1 MSRALGRY
9 ELLRPLARGG
19 MAEIYLARRRAA
31 GVEKLL
37 VVKRLRAERAGDPR
51 FLDLFVREARL
62 SMSLA
67 HQNIVPVFD
76 FGRSGDH
83 MFLAMERVEGKDLG
97 SSLARPG
104 VGPLPAVVAAF
115 IAAECCQALD
125 YAHRKTREGGAAL
138 GVVHRDVTPRNVLV
152 SWSGE
157 VKLTDFGIAAL
168 AGEETSRLIGTP
180 GYMAPEQ
187 ARGEAIDARADLY
200 AVGLVLREALTGQR
214 ARPGSDRDALIDA
227 ARRGELAPWPP
238 GFPAALVAIAD
249 RATAADPAA
258 RYADA
263 RSMLVALDAF
273 IVTERA
279 AQPGEPPGRRLAAWL
294 LAAWESAREEEAAA
308 EAAALERPEMLS
320 MLDDPAAMGTGTER
334 SLAATAAGDE
344 PLPAAAAAAATAAA
358 AAASAP
364 APASAPALAA
374 VAAPASASAP
384 ALAAVSASASAPALA
399 AVSAS
404 ASAPALAAVS
414 ASASAPA
421 LAAVAASPSASTP
434 ALAAVAAPEAAAASS
449 SASTPAAAA
458 SASMSAPATRRWPRW
473 LPPLAGLVA
482 TGAVLLAFLRG
493 GDRAGPVGA
502 PGARTPDAAATAVLA
517 ADTAAAPMLADASI
531 APADAPIDPAAAA
544 ADAATPAPAPADAAL
559 ELPRLR
565 LADAAVRPPL
575 PTPRPD
581 AALAPPDAALAAAAR
596 APRKVRVNA
605 RPWATFTVDGGATQH
620 ETISTIELLP
630 GPHRLH
636 FSNPQ
641 LGVERDVTIEVPAD
655 RDLDH
660 VEDLRR

>member
-399 AVSAS
+399 AV
-404 ASAPALAAVS
+404 
-414 ASASAPA
+414 
-421 LAAVAASPSASTP
+421 AASPSASTP